1 MEWLNE
7 YAVSVVSILF
17 GTGGIITAIV
27 MRFLDKRK
35 YDQEVRKNTAEAD
48 IKGDEF
54 WKQRYDILQREVDNK
69 DIWWK
74 TRYDA
79 LYKEYENERTLS
91 NEMVKS
97 FRAELN
103 EMRNDYE
110 RQRETERAKYDK
122 LMEQYRNFEEES
134 ERKEREYKERIN
146 TLETLVSKYE
156 RRLESGNE

>member
-7 YAVSVVSILF
+7 NVTSVISVLF

-27 MRFLDKRK
+27 TRVLDKRK
-35 YDQEVRKNTAEAD
+35 REQEVRKDAAEAD

-54 WKQRYDILQREVDNK
+54 WKQRYDVLQREVDNK
-69 DIWWK
+69 DTWWK
-74 TRYDA
+74 ERYDA
-79 LYKEYENERTLS
+79 LYKEYQNERSLS

-146 TLETLVSKYE
+146 TLEALVSKYE
-156 RRLESGNE
+156 KRLESNND